1 MKLKHALIAQFI
13 LLIVL
18 SYQSAFGQDATTFSD
33 CTGTSVIQRG
43 TLFIDQDGD
52 GLIEICTPAG
62 LNNIRNRPDGLGYSV
77 DGASYNSR
85 GCALSGCIGYELG
98 NDINLEEIEN
108 WEPIENFSTT
118 LEGNGHSISNLTI
131 NRSGIDSV
139 GLFVENTGTIR
150 NLVLSTIEVTGRARV
165 GGLVGVNR
173 SRLINIHVEG
183 GTVRGEGGTVGLLTG
198 RNNTTAFIVSSYAR
212 GIATAAGRF
221 AGGVCG
227 FNFGTISN
235 SYADAMVTALSDAGG
250 LVGESHGPI
259 INSYSMGSARITASG
274 VVGGLVAVLLAS
286 EQEGI
291 EVEGSIRNS
300 YSAATVTSPDGNIK
314 NGGLLGDKFPFDL
327 DVENSYWDSTVIKGV
342 TTLEGIDGIPQTTEA
357 LTMPTAPGEM
367 QGDIYYQWSTDDWDF
382 GSPIQYPVLKYYSTD
397 TTVLTS
403 CDSSEDTALP
413 QCGTLLPGQGTGLR
427 NLQILTEN
435 ARLATDFSSTTTL
448 YVVEVPTNT
457 TELQLQLT
465 RYDYDAAVTVQFGNG
480 QGTTQ
485 SITLSSSENQP
496 TISIDL
502 GTTIDIMIKDT
513 SASTLTYALT
523 VKYPDIVL
531 QKGIMIEGSANE
543 GETLTLS
550 LPDDAI
556 GGGSGNRKN
565 YTYQWEYQPSDP
577 SQLRNPTLQ
586 LSNTTSSIVTVDIP
600 ADFIARNYDQSDVVF
615 TVTVSEADSMAST
628 ESIVTIIKQNNSD
641 TTLNVDL
648 GFVDQPTTT
657 FLTITASASDED
669 GDTTSDE
676 DGYDS
681 RFRYAWQSLALD
693 DTQWRTIATETTS
706 SAMATYEIAKDSIP
720 TLRYRVEL
728 SYTDAQGHTTTTQFG
743 TFRTDVDIDDDGLVE
758 IYYLE
763 DLDAIRHQPSGTG
776 YQPAPVSDIA
786 LNSLGCDEDGGGTCS
801 GYEIA
806 RHLDFSNDLHYQD
819 IKNKATWTT
828 NAGWL
833 PISDLTAIVRNE
845 TAVLEGNGN
854 VISRLYMSRGAGQG
868 LFSRLAGSDGSG
880 LIRNL
885 GLLAVNVSGSSNI
898 GGFVGNLG
906 GGSIINSYVSG
917 GTADGNNRFIGGL
930 AGTGS
935 GGISNSYG
943 DLTIDRASFI
953 GGLYGSNGGATGAS
967 INNSYAMVSFSGGF
981 ISRALEIGG
990 IASRASRIDNS
1001 YAVVD
1006 YSFGS
1011 QPGVRGNINTGVF
1024 DSYSRRLPQQDELK
1038 QPTEP
1043 STLGLYNGWDTDRW
1057 DFGTSRQF
1065 PILKYYSMATGIFM
1079 GACSDEPQ
1087 TKRTDPPQCDTF
1099 LPDQDD
1105 GLRDLEIMSPGIALD
1120 GNQIFASEDSNY
1132 IANFTNDAPN
1142 LKLRLKAY
1150 DSDSQISVFRHG
1162 DETDYFVGTRDDAD
1176 VSLDIPLG
1184 NAQQTTVTIMVRE
1197 VFPETENEYTL
1208 ALVNRT
1214 LRVSE
1219 ELDITDG
1226 DAIVTENVISTTEG
1240 RSFTLEPQISG
1251 GAGTFRYEWTAVP
1264 ENTSQLLNP
1273 NLVLSNTSSE
1283 TLTVQIP
1290 SDFIARDRTTSNV
1303 LLGVTVSDD
1312 ISRIARSIRI
1322 TINKTDNDTP
1332 QRNPRWMQDDISLTA
1347 MENIEDLDGN
1357 PGEGDI
1363 SYQWQRKAIDAVEWI
1378 IIESQDG
1385 GTSQTYTPPAQYPVT
1400 FNYRVGIRYT
1410 DAQDYLSD
1418 FAFSDPTPDNY
1429 RPDIDIDN
1437 DGLIE
1442 IYYLEDLDAVRYQL
1456 DGTGYRPTPLAEAIT
1471 LGCGLDNN
1479 GVCRGY
1485 ELMRNLDFSNDS
1497 SYNSTTNKII
1507 WQPNEG
1513 RSNPGW
1519 IPIGSTDATA
1529 STTTMIFDGNG
1540 YAVSDLYQNINAYS
1554 GLFGNIQSTQTSPS
1568 VIYNVGLLDV
1578 DIQTQGGDNG
1588 GLVAA
1593 CRNCLIANSYVT
1605 GNLEVQG
1612 SVDTLGG
1619 LVGRATTIAN
1629 DTNPQ
1634 YENIYTQVDLQVDSR
1649 GTASDLGQLLGRANV
1664 RISNAYARGY
1674 RQQSYE
1680 GALIGHYE
1688 GTILN
1693 SYGTDTEIAFSGS
1706 FVDTNTYATSNTSV
1720 LKSPDAPDNTD
1731 PELYTNWATD
1741 NWDFGTS
1748 EQLPILK
1755 YNKSINPGY
1764 IACSVTQSSTP
1775 DISQPRCNTFLPDQ
1789 NDGLRDL
1796 EIVSDGIR
1804 LDKPF
1809 ASEVSNYMVSFGNE
1823 TPSLE
1828 LALRAYEDDS
1838 QISVFRQGE
1847 SINFPISLENL
1858 GETDI
1863 TITVRE
1869 VFPEIETQYMLN
1881 LVNRMF
1887 VVSGEIGIIG
1897 GITIDDDVISTT
1909 EGRSFTLEAP
1919 QFTGGS
1925 RAYNYTWTAVPED
1938 PSQLLNPN
1946 LVLSDT
1952 SAETLTVEIPPNF
1965 IGRNRTT
1972 SNMVFTLM
1980 VDDRET
1986 MQTTAQSITLTVIKT
2001 DNDTP
2006 ERNPMWMRDGVS
2018 LTAVENIQDSD
2029 GNPSEGDISYQW
2041 ESKAIGAAEWIPIEA
2056 AEGGTTVTYTPPA
2069 EYPIT
2074 LNYRVRIEYTDAQN
2088 NPSSIAFSSET
2099 PDNYRSD
2106 LDIDGDN
2113 LIEIYY
2119 LEDLD
2124 TIRHQL
2130 DGTGY
2135 RITPTAEVI
2144 TEGCGPDNNGACRGY
2159 ELMRDLD
2166 FNVDDSYAD
2175 TTNMNRWTANDARDN
2190 AGWVPIG
2197 SNSSTTVTAPMM
2209 LQGNGYTISNLYQN
2223 TAYSGLFGNIEN
2235 TAANPLIIYN
2245 IGLLD
2250 VDIRAQGGDSGG
2262 LVAACRNCLIAH
2274 SYVTGDLETQVLV
2287 DTMGGL
2293 VGRAISDNT
2302 ATAPNYRNVYTGVD
2316 FDLTGGGS
2324 VTSLG
2329 HLLGLAAVRVDDAYA
2344 RGYDQETYQ
2353 GGFVGTQGDSSGG
2366 AGNFINI
2373 YATGNIIAVNKVRGT
2388 EPSSYA
2394 TPDISTLKLPTSPTT
2409 TINDVVYYENW
2420 SKEDWDFGTSEQ
2432 YPILKYNTYINE
2444 YQACSDPDDPR
2455 TQTDPPLCNTF
2466 LPNQGIGLRDL
2477 IILEPTIVRTDNIFA
2492 SDRIQYTAW
2501 IRNGVESIELEL
2513 RGYDSEAI
2521 IMTSDGGTA
2530 IGSTMTTIALP
2541 NDTTQLN
2548 KLNIVV
2554 TDSVRTAYAL
2564 DIRKIAT
2571 ITGNRDI
2578 MIEAELNEDGTVNEG
2593 SIITLTVAIVGG
2605 DPQWTQLNGMLE
2617 ILEEDDA
2624 TITVRVPG
2632 NFVPADATTRNT
2644 ILRLTVDDPVV
2655 GESVVIDQA
2664 FIINRINNGLA
2675 RINFSGSLN
2684 SRRLTVTVG
2693 DDPDGNPTQYQYQ
2706 WQSQAPGSDS
2716 WTTVETEMT
2725 ASNIAT
2731 YDILEDTPTG
2741 TRYRVEVQYTDAQ
2754 RYNNT
2759 RVIGNHIFR
2768 DGDNDDDD
2776 DGFIDIYYL
2785 GELSAIQRRGNYE
2798 LRRNLDF
2805 NDPDSY
2811 ANTANMSRWTPNDDR
2826 SNEGWNPIFLARELG
2841 GIVRELEGN
2850 GHTISNLYIN
2860 RTTGFFNNSN
2870 VALFRQL
2877 QGGIIRNIGLV
2888 NVDVRG
2894 NSSSAGL
2901 VGNFSSGQ
2909 IHSSYVTGSVNINS
2923 NSNLAGGLVAISQTS
2938 AITNDSYVIATTG
2951 TISSPEDTGG
2961 LAGSNLGMIRNSGAD
2976 VEVRGNQYIGGL
2988 LGRNNGTVSNSF
3000 ARGSVTGNNRVG
3012 GLIGNFINGSV
3023 TNSYATGDVNA
3034 DTDSQSLGGLIGWFS
3049 LNSVANSYTI
3059 SKVIPHADISI
3070 GGLIG
3075 GGGRNPVASY
3085 WNSDRYTGDDIRPA
3099 DDGNQRTTMELQS
3112 PIDTDGIYQQW
3123 STTNWDFGD
3132 EMNYPMLRYDNS
3144 LCNDETKASNT
3155 ARCGPL
3161 PNQQYQTG
3169 LGALFVLSNGEELNP
3184 DLSLGNQAFSVL
3196 RQSYIV
3202 GIANQSEIQLRPF
3215 AVSDDAEIR
3224 IINARDNRNYFV
3236 AKSSGEVSETIS
3248 LAVNLATTVSVVV
3261 TDSGVNTT
3269 YTLVINQYEIQTANS
3284 REVDERETITL
3295 NTNTIFDRITWSSTP
3310 VDLIDISSGQDTA
3323 TLQVTIPDDYVQGG
3337 ASVRTAPLIFEVD
3350 IVNDGITYTLRQEF
3364 IVNKRNNGT
3373 PPDIALDLQDSPT
3386 TLRVVIVGQ
3395 GSDSDGIGTFLYT
3408 WERLRINEKGEKVS
3422 QVAPSSPEYRVP
3434 DTTGSNRYRV
3444 SVMHTDGQG
3453 YTTDYADRD
3462 AFILGTQEPFIGQA
3476 IPINL
3481 AINDDNGDGL
3491 REIYY
3496 LEDLNAIREHL
3507 TETPAICGQDDESCQ
3522 GYELQR
3528 SLDFRSNDS
3537 YIGDVNPAW
3546 ITGGGELGWQPI
3558 GDIDNRFNAV
3568 FTASTDT
3575 LSISN
3580 LYIRRPEEDNIG
3592 LFGVIGPR
3600 AQILDIQLQRPN
3612 ITGRYAVGALA
3623 GFTSRETNSDG
3634 EVIASSLIANSS
3646 ARLTSNTE
3654 VDVDATHAW
3663 AGGLVGSNYG
3673 SIVNSYTQVT
3683 VRAEFAAGGLAG
3695 YSFGPIS
3702 DSYALDAIANDGN
3715 SILSDIASGGLVG
3728 YNHSEAPFEGGG
3740 SITNSFATNVA
3751 RGNFDVGGL
3760 VGNNDGGT
3768 IDNSYALG
3776 DVVGSTNVGGLVGNN
3791 GAGTIINGYA
3801 GNNVVGAYN
3810 IGNLVGTNIN
3820 GGTFTE
3826 LSSKPTLEY
3835 TDTFDSNGYSSC
3847 TVADGQIDYR
3857 VKLPICGTPLLRQ
3870 DSARGTHRQF
3880 LTSLTLS
3887 VGTLEPPFDPTI
3899 QFSYEIFDIP
3909 TTANEITVAATVNRP
3924 DASVQIQINRQ
3935 EALFTFPLEGL
3946 SLFFVRAVLGTA
3958 SSNYRITIPTQP
3970 NLSDELK
3977 GECDESSRD
3986 RGLIEICDLEDLYE
4000 IHAHLD
4006 GIPNICGESSNG
4018 VRNDVCRGYELTRD
4032 LDFTDVESYRN
4043 PETNKPLWTEGNGWR
4058 PIGNRTAPF
4067 NAEFNAT
4074 TASYS
4079 IANLMINR
4087 TGRFPRIPGD
4097 YAGLFGHTGPNARII
4112 NLRLPSAD
4120 VRSRYLAGG
4129 LVGHNQGTIINS
4141 HVGSEADPST
4151 IIATTAWSGGLVGE
4165 NAGLINNSYTF
4176 SNAISGS
4183 EQFALN
4189 PMTFNFDILLGREFG
4204 FFIGGLA
4211 GINSG
4216 QIINSISEGLV
4227 QGATFA
4233 GGLVGVNAGNI
4244 DNSYATATVEN
4255 NTLRDNTDE
4264 ITGMTRRN
4272 FYYAGGLVGLNV
4284 GNINN
4289 TYALGDIFGHDRVG
4303 GLVGDNRNL
4312 IASSYV
4318 TGSKVDGI
4326 RLVGELVGINT
4337 GRIIDSYV
4345 GQSQGNYDLVGEL
4358 LPVGAIT
4365 NSEISDITLQSL
4377 SPISSGWSVES
4388 WDLGTNKQYPALRY
4402 LQSEGDLPDCE
4413 LCGALLRGQAPT
4425 PVFSLTVPTDDQSGA
4440 TVIET
4445 IGGYIVRVG
4454 LGLDRV
4460 RLIPL
4465 IEGMENTTITYT
4477 YRVDRSGA
4485 EQTKEN
4491 DQPFMNGETL
4501 TAALT
4506 PTSREIIIIMR
4517 LDEDS
4522 DETITYVA
4530 DISRVL
4536 RTQIRVFPEGL
4547 LNPVPISP

>member
-1 MKLKHALIAQFI
+1 MKLKHILIAQFI

-18 SYQSAFGQDATTFSD
+18 PYQSAFGQSATTLSD
-33 CTGTSVIQRG
+33 CIGTSVIQRG

-62 LNNIRNRPDGLGYSV
+62 LNNIRNRSDGLGYSV
-77 DGASYNSR
+77 DGESYNSR
-85 GCALSGCIGYELG
+85 GCDIFSGCMGYELG
-98 NDINLEEIEN
+98 NDINLQEIEN

-118 LEGNGHSISNLTI
+118 LEGNGFSISNLTI
-131 NRSGIDSV
+131 NRGNIDSV
-139 GLFVENTGTIR
+139 GLFVGNTGTIR
-150 NLVLSTIEVTGRARV
+150 NLVLSTIEVTGGTRV
-165 GGLVGVNR
+165 GGLVGVNQ

-198 RNNTTAFIVSSYAR
+198 RNDTAAFIVNSSAR
-212 GIATAAGRF
+212 GTATARMRW
-221 AGGVCG
+221 AGG
-227 FNFGTISN
+227 ISGVNSGSIIN
-235 SYADAMVTALSDAGG
+235 SYADAMVTALGDAGG
-250 LVGESHGPI
+250 FVGENVGSI
-259 INSYSMGSARITASG
+259 INSYSMGSAHITESEQNNQ
-274 VVGGLVAVLLAS
+274 VVGGFVAGLFGS
-286 EQEGI
+286 
-291 EVEGSIRNS
+291 GSIRNS
-300 YSAATVTSPDGNIK
+300 YSAAIAISPRGNNNIRT
-314 NGGLLGDKFPFDL
+314 GGLIGNRFPVDL

-342 TTLEGIDGIPQTTEA
+342 TTTAGLDGTPQTTEA

-367 QGDIYYQWSTDDWDF
+367 QGDVYYQWSTDDWDF

-448 YVVEVPTNT
+448 YVVEVATNT

-485 SITLSSSENQP
+485 SITLSSGENQP

-531 QKGIMIEGSANE
+531 QKGITIEGSANE

-556 GGGSGNRKN
+556 GGGSGNSEN

-577 SQLRNPTLQ
+577 SQLRNPTLE

-600 ADFIARNYDQSDVVF
+600 ADFVARDYDQSDVVF
-615 TVTVSEADSMAST
+615 TVTVSEADSMASA

-641 TTLNVDL
+641 TTLDVDL
-648 GFVDQPTTT
+648 GFVDGPTTT
-657 FLTITASASDED
+657 SFTITVSASDED
-669 GDTTSDE
+669 GDITSDE

-706 SAMATYEIAKDSIP
+706 NTMTTYEIAKGSTP

-763 DLDAIRHQPSGTG
+763 DLDAIRDQPDGAG
-776 YQPAPVSDIA
+776 YLSTLASDIVA
-786 LNSLGCDEDGGGTCS
+786 LNSLGCDEDGAGTCS

-806 RHLDFSNDLHYQD
+806 RHLDFRNDAHYQD
-819 IKNKATWTT
+819 IKNKAIWTT
-828 NAGWL
+828 GEGWS
-833 PISDLTAIVRNE
+833 PIDNLV
-845 TAVLEGNGN
+845 AVLEGNGN
-854 VISRLYMSRGAGQG
+854 TISSLYVKRNQAG
-868 LFSRLAGSDGSG
+868 LFSSLASSG

-885 GLLAVNVSGSSNI
+885 GLLEVNVGIVLNVQLNISGTNDV
-898 GGFVGNLG
+898 GGFVSDLG
-906 GGSIINSYVSG
+906 GGSIINSYISG
-917 GTADGNNRFIGGL
+917 SRGSSTINGNERVGGL
-930 AGTGS
+930 ASIGNGRIT
-935 GGISNSYG
+935 NSYAKAF
-943 DLTIDRASFI
+943 IASERRG
-953 GGLYGSNGGATGAS
+953 GGLYGSGNAS
-967 INNSYAMVSFSGGF
+967 IDNSYLRGRVSGPFLRSVFRVGAMAGETRGN
-981 ISRALEIGG
+981 
-990 IASRASRIDNS
+990 IDNS
-1001 YAVVD
+1001 YAA
-1006 YSFGS
+1006 STF
-1011 QPGVRGNINTGVF
+1011 RGNLIGWGTENIT
-1024 DSYSRRLPQQDELK
+1024 DSYARVPLRHNELK
-1038 QPTEP
+1038 EPTEP
-1043 STLGLYNGWDTDRW
+1043 STLGLYNGWRTERW

-1065 PILKYYSMATGIFM
+1065 PILKYFEH
-1079 GACSDEPQ
+1079 CSSEPQ

-1105 GLRDLEIMSPGIALD
+1105 GLRDLEIMNPGIALD
-1120 GNQIFASEDSNY
+1120 GDQIFASEDSNY
-1132 IANFTNDAPN
+1132 AVSFSNNTPN

-1162 DETDYFVGTRDDAD
+1162 DETDYFAGTRDDAD

-1219 ELDITDG
+1219 EIDVTG
-1226 DAIVTENVISTTEG
+1226 DVTELEDERIFVNEG
-1240 RSFTLEPQISG
+1240 RSFTLAPEISDG
-1251 GAGTFRYEWTAVP
+1251 IGTVSYEWTAMLDP
-1264 ENTSQLLNP
+1264 SQLLNP
-1273 NLVLSNTSSE
+1273 NLVLSNTSSQ
-1283 TLTVQIP
+1283 TLTVSIP
-1290 SDFIARDRTTSNV
+1290 PDFIARNFPSSNV
-1303 LLGVTVSDD
+1303 LFSVKVRDNASSAT
-1312 ISRIARSIRI
+1312 RTIRAI
-1322 TINKTDNDTP
+1322 INKIDNDNP
-1332 QRNPRWMQDDISLTA
+1332 PRDPRWVIDGVSLTA
-1347 MENIEDLDGN
+1347 VAGDIDDMDGN

-1363 SYQWQRKAIDAVEWI
+1363 TYQWRSSAIDSGVFIDIGADE
-1378 IIESQDG
+1378 G
-1385 GTSQTYTPPAQYPVT
+1385 GTSVTYTPRAEYPIT
-1400 FNYRVGIRYT
+1400 LNYRVRIQYM
-1410 DAQDYLSD
+1410 DAQGNIDA
-1418 FAFSDPTPDNY
+1418 AFSDPTPDNY

-1437 DGLIE
+1437 DRLIE
-1442 IYYLEDLDAVRYQL
+1442 IYYLEDLNAVRYQL
-1456 DGTGYRPTPLAEAIT
+1456 DGTGYRPTSLAEAIT
-1471 LGCGLDNN
+1471 AGCGLDNN
-1479 GVCRGY
+1479 EVCRGY
-1485 ELMRNLDFSNDS
+1485 ELIRDLDFNADNSYS
-1497 SYNSTTNKII
+1497 STANKVM
-1507 WQPNEG
+1507 WQPNAG
-1513 RSNPGW
+1513 KSNAGW
-1519 IPIGSTDATA
+1519 RPIGSTDATA
-1529 STTTMIFDGNG
+1529 STATMIFDGNG
-1540 YAVSDLYQNINAYS
+1540 YAISNLYQNTTAYS

-1578 DIQTQGGDNG
+1578 DIQTGGGDNG
-1588 GLVAA
+1588 GLIAA

-1605 GNLEVQG
+1605 GTLSPQG
-1612 SVDTLGG
+1612 SAVDTLGG
-1619 LVGRATTIAN
+1619 LVGRATSD
-1629 DTNPQ
+1629 DTSVISYQ
-1634 YENIYTQVDLQVDSR
+1634 NIYAQVDF
-1649 GTASDLGQLLGRANV
+1649 DLTNGSATNSGRLLGLSALRTG
-1664 RISNAYARGY
+1664 NAYARGRSQETY
-1674 RQQSYE
+1674 DGAMVGRLSDGFTSGSLSRVYATGTTIAADNSSFVFDSYTAQDVSILKMPTTPSTIIETDTYYE
-1680 GALIGHYE
+1680 GW
-1688 GTILN
+1688 
-1693 SYGTDTEIAFSGS
+1693 SKD
-1706 FVDTNTYATSNTSV
+1706 D
-1720 LKSPDAPDNTD
+1720 
-1731 PELYTNWATD
+1731 
-1741 NWDFGTS
+1741 WDFGTS

-1755 YNKSINPGY
+1755 YNKSSNPGY

-1775 DISQPRCNTFLPDQ
+1775 NISQPRCNTFLPDQ

-1796 EIVSDGIR
+1796 EIVSAGIR

-1809 ASEVSNYMVSFGNE
+1809 ASEVSNYIVSFGNE

-1838 QISVFRQGE
+1838 QISVFRQGD
-1847 SINFPISLENL
+1847 STDYFGDSISLENL
-1858 GETDI
+1858 GETAI
-1863 TITVRE
+1863 TINVRE
-1869 VFPEIETQYMLN
+1869 VFPETETQYMLN

-1887 VVSGEIGIIG
+1887 VVSGEIGITG
-1897 GITIDDDVISTT
+1897 DITIDDTVITTT
-1909 EGRSFTLEAP
+1909 EGRIFTLEAP
-1919 QFTGGS
+1919 QFSGGS

-1938 PSQLLNPN
+1938 PSQLLNPDLLN
-1946 LVLSDT
+1946 SILSDT

-1972 SNMVFTLM
+1972 SNVVFNLT
-1980 VDDRET
+1980 VDDPNT
-1986 MQTTAQSITLTVIKT
+1986 MQTTAQSITLTVIKI

-2018 LTAVENIQDSD
+2018 LTAVEDIQDLD
-2029 GNPSEGDISYQW
+2029 GNPGEGDINYQW
-2041 ESKAIGAAEWIPIEA
+2041 ESKAIGADESEWTPIEA
-2056 AEGGTTVTYTPPA
+2056 AEGGTAVTYTPRA

-2074 LNYRVRIEYTDAQN
+2074 LNYRVGISYTDAQN
-2088 NPSSIAFSSET
+2088 YERSIAFSDPT

-2106 LDIDGDN
+2106 IDIDNDD

-2119 LEDLD
+2119 LEDLNA
-2124 TIRHQL
+2124 IRNQL
-2130 DGTGY
+2130 DGSSY
-2135 RITPTAEVI
+2135 RTAPTAEVI
-2144 TEGCGPDNNGACRGY
+2144 TAGCGLDNSGACRGY

-2166 FNVDDSYAD
+2166 FDDDDSYAD
-2175 TTNMNRWTANDARDN
+2175 TTNMNIWTAN

-2235 TAANPLIIYN
+2235 TAADPLVIYN

-2250 VDIRAQGGDSGG
+2250 VDIQAQGGDSGG
-2262 LVAACRNCLIAH
+2262 LVAACGNCLIAH
-2274 SYVTGDLETQVLV
+2274 SYVTGDLEAVGEV

-2293 VGRAISDNT
+2293 VGRAISDDT
-2302 ATAPNYRNVYTGVD
+2302 TTAPNYRNVYTRVD
-2316 FDLTGGGS
+2316 FDLTGGS
-2324 VTSLG
+2324 ATDLG
-2329 HLLGLAAVRVDDAYA
+2329 HLLGLAVVRVDDVYA
-2344 RGYDQETYQ
+2344 RGYDQDAYKDK
-2353 GGFVGTQGDSSGG
+2353 GGFVGRQGSSSGG
-2366 AGNFINI
+2366 GNFRNI
-2373 YATGNIIAVNKVRGT
+2373 YATGNMIAVTKEGGSET
-2388 EPSSYA
+2388 SSYA
-2394 TPDISTLKLPTSPTT
+2394 TQDIATLKLPTSPTT
-2409 TINDVVYYENW
+2409 TINGIVYYENW

-2432 YPILKYNTYINE
+2432 YPILKYKTYTNE
-2444 YQACSDPDDPR
+2444 YQACSDPDGPR
-2455 TQTDPPLCNTF
+2455 TQTDPSLCDTF
-2466 LPNQGIGLRDL
+2466 LPDQGIGLRDL
-2477 IILEPTIVRTDNIFA
+2477 IILEPKTLRVDNIFA
-2492 SDRIQYTAW
+2492 SDRTQYTAW

-2521 IMTSDGGTA
+2521 ITTSDGGTA

-2541 NDTTQLN
+2541 NDTTRLD
-2548 KLNIVV
+2548 IVA
-2554 TDSVRTAYAL
+2554 TDSVRTAYTL

-2571 ITGNRDI
+2571 ITGTRNI
-2578 MIEAELNEDGTVNEG
+2578 TIEAELDEDGTVNEG
-2593 SIITLTVAIVGG
+2593 STITLTPDIVGG
-2605 DPQWTQLNGMLE
+2605 TYQWQSQSDELRIPNPNNR
-2617 ILEEDDA
+2617 

-2644 ILRLTVDDPVV
+2644 ILRLTVDDPVAE
-2655 GESVVIDQA
+2655 ESVVIDQA

-2675 RINFSGSLN
+2675 MINFRGSLN

-2741 TRYRVEVQYTDAQ
+2741 TRYRVEVQYTDEQ
-2754 RYNNT
+2754 GYPNT
-2759 RVIGNHIFR
+2759 RIVGNHIFR
-2768 DGDNDDDD
+2768 DSDNDDDD

-2785 GELSAIQRRGNYE
+2785 EELAAIQPIGNYE

-2811 ANTANMSRWTPNDDR
+2811 ANTANMSRWAANDDR
-2826 SNEGWNPIFLARELG
+2826 SNEGWNPISVIQGEF
-2841 GIVRELEGN
+2841 EGN
-2850 GHTISNLYIN
+2850 GYTISNLYIN
-2860 RTTGFFNNSN
+2860 RPSASR
-2870 VALFRQL
+2870 VALFAWVL
-2877 QGGIIRNIGLV
+2877 GIIRNVGLV
-2888 NVDVRG
+2888 NVNIRG
-2894 NSSSAGL
+2894 DSFSAGL
-2901 VGNFSSGQ
+2901 VAYLNGGRITSS
-2909 IHSSYVTGSVNINS
+2909 HVTGSVDIIS
-2923 NSNLAGGLVAISQTS
+2923 NNDAGGLFAVSDRVS
-2938 AITNDSYVIATTG
+2938 GMTNNSYVIATTG
-2951 TISSPEDTGG
+2951 TGISSNGGFAGG
-2961 LAGSNLGMIRNSGAD
+2961 LASSNSGTIRNSRAD
-2976 VEVRGNQYIGGL
+2976 VKVRGATNVGGL
-2988 LGRNNGTVSNSF
+2988 IGRNNGEVSNSF
-3000 ARGSVTGNNRVG
+3000 ARGSVTLLTTSGVLEDSKRVG
-3012 GLIGNFINGSV
+3012 GLIGNHLNSPVI
-3023 TNSYATGDVNA
+3023 NSYATGDISG
-3034 DTDSQSLGGLIGWFS
+3034 DTSRLGGLIGFIFI
-3049 LNSVANSYTI
+3049 NRASVANSYTI
-3059 SKVIPHADISI
+3059 SKVTPLTNVAID
-3070 GGLIG
+3070 GLIG
-3075 GGGRNPVASY
+3075 NAGSNPDASY

-3099 DDGNQRTTMELQS
+3099 DDGNQRTTMQLQS
-3112 PIDTDGIYQQW
+3112 PIDADGIYQQW
-3123 STTNWDFGD
+3123 SPADWDFGD

-3144 LCNDETKASNT
+3144 LCNSSTRASGT

-3169 LGALFVLSNGEELNP
+3169 LGALFVLSDGEELNP
-3184 DLSLGNQAFSVL
+3184 DLNFDNQPFSVL
-3196 RQSYIV
+3196 RQNYIM
-3202 GIANQSEIQLRPF
+3202 GFLNNLSEVQLRPF
-3215 AVSDDAEIR
+3215 AVNDDAEIR
-3224 IINARDNRNYFV
+3224 IIDARDNQNYFID
-3236 AKSSGEVSETIS
+3236 SGQVSEPIS
-3248 LAVNLATTVSVVV
+3248 LDFDIPTTVSVVV
-3261 TDSGVNTT
+3261 TDNDINTT
-3269 YTLVINQYEIQTANS
+3269 YTLVINQYEIQTES
-3284 REVDERETITL
+3284 TVVDEGETITL
-3295 NTNTIFDRITWSSTP
+3295 NTTTIGDELTWSSTP
-3310 VDLIDISSGQDTA
+3310 VDLIDISSGQGTA

-3337 ASVRTAPLIFEVD
+3337 ADTRTAPLIFEVD
-3350 IVNDGITYTLRQEF
+3350 IVDGGITYTPRIELT
-3364 IVNKRNNGT
+3364 VNKVNNGM

-3395 GSDSDGIGTFLYT
+3395 DSDSDGIGTFLYT
-3408 WERLRINEKGEKVS
+3408 WERLRINEEDEKVS
-3422 QVAPSSPEYRVP
+3422 NSPEYRVP
-3434 DTTGSNRYRV
+3434 DITGSNRYRV

-3491 REIYY
+3491 IEIYY
-3496 LEDLNAIREHL
+3496 LEDLDAIREHL
-3507 TETPAICGQDDESCQ
+3507 TEMPETCGQNSNELCQ

-3528 SLDFRSNDS
+3528 SLDFRSDAS

-3546 ITGGGELGWQPI
+3546 ITGRGELGWQPI

-3575 LSISN
+3575 LFISN
-3580 LYIRRPEEDNIG
+3580 LNINRREEDNIG

-3600 AQILDIQLQRPN
+3600 AQLLDIQLVSPAVIGQ
-3612 ITGRYAVGALA
+3612 YAVGALA
-3623 GFTSRETNSDG
+3623 GLTSRETNSDG

-3646 ARLTSNTE
+3646 AIERSGNT

-3683 VRAEFAAGGLAG
+3683 VRAKFAAGGLAG

-3702 DSYALDAIANDGN
+3702 DSYALNAIADDGN
-3715 SILSDIASGGLVG
+3715 SILSNIASGGLVG

-3740 SITNSFATNVA
+3740 SITNSFATSVA
-3751 RGNFDVGGL
+3751 RGVFDVGGL

-3810 IGNLVGTNIN
+3810 IGDLVGTNIN

-3826 LSSKPTLEY
+3826 LSSPPTLVY
-3835 TDTFDSNGYSSC
+3835 TNTLDNNGYSSC
-3847 TVADGQIDYR
+3847 VARQTDYR
-3857 VKLPICGTPLLRQ
+3857 VKLPICGTPLPRQ
-3870 DSARGTHRQF
+3870 NSARGTNQRF

-3899 QFSYEIFDIP
+3899 DFSYELVDIP
-3909 TTANEITVAATVNRP
+3909 TTATEITVAATVNRP
-3924 DASVQIQINRQ
+3924 DASVQIRINRQ
-3935 EALFTFPLEGL
+3935 EAPFTFSLEGR
-3946 SLFFVRAVLGTA
+3946 SLFFVRAALGGGGT
-3958 SSNYRITIPTQP
+3958 NYRITIPTQP

-4087 TGRFPRIPGD
+4087 TGIFPRIPSD

-4141 HVGSEADPST
+4141 HVGSVADPST
-4151 IIATTAWSGGLVGE
+4151 IIANTAWNGGLVGA
-4165 NAGLINNSYTF
+4165 NAGLINNSYTY
-4176 SNAISGS
+4176 SNVISGS
-4183 EQFALN
+4183 RLTDGNVTVISLRGA
-4189 PMTFNFDILLGREFG
+4189 G

-4216 QIINSISEGLV
+4216 QIINSISEGSV

-4244 DNSYATATVEN
+4244 DNSYATATVRN
-4255 NTLRDNTDE
+4255 NIDE
-4264 ITGMTRRN
+4264 RTSMTRRN

-4284 GNINN
+4284 GSINN

-4318 TGSKVDGI
+4318 TGSNADGI

-4337 GRIIDSYV
+4337 GRIIDSYADR
-4345 GQSQGNYDLVGEL
+4345 SQNNHALVDQL
-4358 LPVGAIT
+4358 LPVGMIMNSAI
-4365 NSEISDITLQSL
+4365 SEMPIQSL
-4377 SPISSGWSVES
+4377 SSISGWSVES
-4388 WDLGTNKQYPALRY
+4388 WDLGTNKQHPALRY
-4402 LQSEGDLPDCE
+4402 LQSEVDLPDCE
-4413 LCGALLRGQAPT
+4413 LCGTLLRGQAPR

-4477 YRVDRSGA
+4477 YRVDSGV
-4485 EQTKEN
+4485 EQTTDEN
-4491 DQPFMNGETL
+4491 GQPFMNGDGKAF
-4501 TAALT
+4501 TAMLT
-4506 PTSREIIIIMR
+4506 PNSREIIITMH

-4522 DETITYVA
+4522 DETITYFA
-4530 DISRVL
+4530 DIHNTIHIQIKVL
-4536 RTQIRVFPEGL
+4536 PEGL
-4547 LNPVPISP
+4547 LTPVPISP